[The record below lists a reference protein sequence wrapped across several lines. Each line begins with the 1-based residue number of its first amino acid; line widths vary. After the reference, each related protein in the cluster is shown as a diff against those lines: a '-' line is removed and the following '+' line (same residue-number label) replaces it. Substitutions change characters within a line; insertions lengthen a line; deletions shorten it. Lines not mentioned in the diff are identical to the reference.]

1 MRISRLLTVLAAC
14 AIVTT
19 LAGSAR
25 ANGLNL
31 GTETYL
37 FADGSTMTGFF
48 TLTPGTTTIT
58 GWNFQY
64 SGGTSGFGAATLSS
78 ADAANA
84 PSSFVVS
91 NFNGD
96 EVLSFEENEPDHTR
110 WEFDIA
116 VACGGVIDCLSNATA
131 GMTFAVEGTIVFP
144 SPCPGPCVES
154 GLQRVPEGF
163 GQAPLAANSN
173 FLNVTDPPLSLA
185 FNVSKSADFP
195 LFNPGGGGNNGV
207 PEPGTLP
214 MLVAGLAALVGLA
227 MRKKGSLA
235 TLAS

>member
-1 MRISRLLTVLAAC
+1 MVAVGALITMSV
-14 AIVTT
+14 
-19 LAGSAR
+19 GSAH

-48 TLTPGTTTIT
+48 TLTPGTTTVT

-84 PSSFVVS
+84 PTSLVVS

-96 EVLSFEENEPDHTR
+96 EVLTFEENEPDHTR
-110 WEFDIA
+110 WEFDIV
-116 VACGGVIDCLSNATA
+116 VACGGATNCLSNATT
-131 GMTFAVEGTIVFP
+131 GMSFAVTSGPE
-144 SPCPGPCVES
+144 PCPPPGTAGFCIQS

-163 GQAPLAANSN
+163 GQAPLAANAN
-173 FLNVTDPPLSLA
+173 FLNVTDPPNSLA

-195 LFNPGGGGNNGV
+195 LFTPGGGGPGPTNA

-214 MLVAGLAALVGLA
+214 LLATGLAALIGLT
-227 MRKKGSLA
+227 MWKKG
-235 TLAS
+235 TLAGSAS